1 MNLKKIFYSVFLL
14 IIISSV
20 IQAQTKNIKAK
31 EKSTILFVCEH
42 GAARSTIAALYFN
55 KIAKEKRLN
64 YTAVFRGTDPDTLLT
79 PGTKKGL
86 AEDGFD
92 VSSLKPLLVTSSDIN
107 NAFRVVTFDC
117 MLPEKDSTPQTVA
130 QWNGIPP
137 ISKDYKIARDQ
148 IVEKVEALISEL
160 PKKPKRK
167 RKYIKTEFVLEDK
180 KV

>member
-1 MNLKKIFYSVFLL
+1 MNLKKIFLPLFLL
-14 IIISSV
+14 IAILSSS
-20 IQAQTKNIKAK
+20 QAQTKSIKAK
-31 EKSTILFVCEH
+31 DKSTILFVCEH

-55 KIAKEKRLN
+55 KIAKEKGLK

-86 AEDGFD
+86 TEDGFD

-107 NAFRVVTFDC
+107 NAFRIVTFDC
-117 MLPEKDSTPQTVA
+117 TLPEKDSTLQTVA

-137 ISKDYKIARDQ
+137 ISKDYKVARDQ

-160 PKKPKRK
+160 PKKSKRK
-167 RKYIKTEFVLEDK
+167 RKYN
-180 KV
+180 